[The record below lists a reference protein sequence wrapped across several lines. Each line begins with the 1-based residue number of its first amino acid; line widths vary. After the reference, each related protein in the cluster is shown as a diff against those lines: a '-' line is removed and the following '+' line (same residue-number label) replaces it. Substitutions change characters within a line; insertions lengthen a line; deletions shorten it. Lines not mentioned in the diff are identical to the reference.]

1 MLIYSQLVW
10 LVLPRVI
17 MACYRKFQNTHR
29 KGVKALITG
38 IWIMTDKHHNISE
51 QRAHRLC
58 IFCRLVIYLSKSLVS
73 RGKESYSIMKE
84 GFVCISYLLSQGLA
98 ITANIISCLCCH
110 IQLVNLFIYQLLSY
124 YHNTGISFPDFLQ
137 HLWVMNNTRLK

>member
-1 MLIYSQLVW
+1 MNAELINIEYGDQISAGTEQ
-10 LVLPRVI
+10 
-17 MACYRKFQNTHR
+17 
-29 KGVKALITG
+29 ITDYVYFSDLLFT
-38 IWIMTDKHHNISE
+38 WTNPQWRRE
-51 QRAHRLC
+51 RR
-58 IFCRLVIYLSKSLVS
+58 
-73 RGKESYSIMKE
+73 ESDSIMKE